1 MKISG
6 AKPIIVV
13 SGCFLRVF
21 TQNHNRP
28 LTRLVW
34 ALPLDCFSS
43 FVSACALGGCR
54 WQVWCSAVESLGS
67 VEGIL
72 TGKHCSSLISS
83 FFLPA
88 IGFPCD
94 VLACTKSGNDDLTW
108 WHHGLSTKAPYMGY
122 YCHLAVTKDPQP
134 HEDAYLIDSIW
145 IVDHHARWHQE
156 TSRNPCSQII
166 SVDDITDEFWW
177 PDISD
182 DPWRLKMSWLP
193 FVIASVPTSLMCAF
207 ILRPIFDYIYK
218 YPFVWFAS
226 LK

>member
-1 MKISG
+1 MFLEGFHPESQQTAHQAG
-6 AKPIIVV
+6 LGTAT
-13 SGCFLRVF
+13 GLLLFLRLSMCLEWLQVAG
-21 TQNHNRP
+21 
-28 LTRLVW
+28 VM
-34 ALPLDCFSS
+34 FS
-43 FVSACALGGCR
+43 C
-54 WQVWCSAVESLGS
+54 
-67 VEGIL
+67 GI
-72 TGKHCSSLISS
+72 TGFSWGNPDRKTLFIIN
-83 FFLPA
+83 FILFLPA

-207 ILRPIFDYIYK
+207 ILRPIFDYIYINIHL
-218 YPFVWFAS
+218 FDLHRLNS
-226 LK
+226 LMYKL